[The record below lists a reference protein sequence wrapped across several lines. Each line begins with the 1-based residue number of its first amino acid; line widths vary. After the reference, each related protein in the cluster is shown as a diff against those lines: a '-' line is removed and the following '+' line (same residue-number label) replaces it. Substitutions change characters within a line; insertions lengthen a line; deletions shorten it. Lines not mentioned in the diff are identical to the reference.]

1 MNKIMIDNQLLSRDI
16 NSMGI
21 SNENEKERLDYYEKL
36 KLSKSQDDKYNQLN
50 TKINDLRLEIDQ
62 IKSLLLKLLEK

>member
-1 MNKIMIDNQLLSRDI
+1 MIDNQLLSRDI